1 MNDSIAEHLLAVP
14 EENEADDD
22 VAGNDVKIAKEFR
35 QDSRDVGKRT
45 LKRKKLFLSFSV
57 SCFIFFEWVIV
68 HFGSSQTN

>member
-45 LKRKKLFLSFSV
+45 LKRKVILYFSV
-57 SCFIFFEWVIV
+57 SCFIFFERVIV